1 MALDRTQAPRSSPIT
16 KLNLSNP
23 KISITSNGVQ
33 ILELHDES
41 TEVIYLEIV
50 LASGRWMEEP
60 FGVGYYASKLLAEG
74 TSKYSSAELA
84 LAFEVMGAHLQIAP
98 GLDHISVRLF
108 ALKKNF
114 SKSFDLLQHIFQE
127 ANFPEKEFEM
137 LRDIRFQEI
146 KNQFARNSQFAT
158 SKFQEALFGAK
169 HPYGQIST
177 VDNLKGITIDDVKT
191 YAKNNLWTGPKILL
205 VGNIKSEVDK
215 VSNWIQKLKIDHFRL
230 PQHQLESSKSPI
242 LINRQNSTQA
252 SVRLGSLTINKHQA
266 DIHKLSLTNM
276 LLGGFF
282 GSRLMKNIRE
292 KKGLT
297 YGIYSQIAHLNNASY
312 LMVSAEVEKGN
323 SEQVISEIQ
332 KEIKKL
338 QSEPP
343 AYSELEVVCNY
354 ARGKLLSSIDS
365 TLSLASIFK
374 SQLLFGLTNDYQ
386 DKFLQELNEI
396 KPQTISEMA
405 SKYMNLDQE
414 VVVA

>member
-1 MALDRTQAPRSSPIT
+1 
-16 KLNLSNP
+16 
-23 KISITSNGVQ
+23 
-33 ILELHDES
+33 
-41 TEVIYLEIV
+41 
-50 LASGRWMEEP
+50 
-60 FGVGYYASKLLAEG
+60 
-74 TSKYSSAELA
+74 
-84 LAFEVMGAHLQIAP
+84 
-98 GLDHISVRLF
+98 
-108 ALKKNF
+108 
-114 SKSFDLLQHIFQE
+114 
-127 ANFPEKEFEM
+127 
-137 LRDIRFQEI
+137 
-146 KNQFARNSQFAT
+146 
-158 SKFQEALFGAK
+158 
-169 HPYGQIST
+169 
-177 VDNLKGITIDDVKT
+177 
-191 YAKNNLWTGPKILL
+191 
-205 VGNIKSEVDK
+205 
-215 VSNWIQKLKIDHFRL
+215 
-230 PQHQLESSKSPI
+230 
-242 LINRQNSTQA
+242 
-252 SVRLGSLTINKHQA
+252 
-266 DIHKLSLTNM
+266 
-276 LLGGFF
+276 
-282 GSRLMKNIRE
+282 MKNIRE